1 MDFENQLR
9 DELQNA
15 AEKMQPSEQLQMKV
29 ATSFRLYRQDKMKRG
44 GPMKK
49 RLIAGLVAVAVFVPT
64 GVFAGPTL
72 VDKIIGT
79 PNEAKEQYGTVESE
93 YQDYNELFEVAKQI
107 FTKEE
112 FEKFTTAWKEFMT
125 INKKKI
131 VVEIDGKKTRTSPA
145 SYRLSPEELKKY
157 DEAYYK
163 LEPYLNKIHSK
174 FTFTVDEAK
183 KLMNFPAK
191 HPTYIPEKYQFD
203 TEEVRTEITSGK
215 PKPTINITYKKSNAD
230 ESQAMAY
237 WTFTIHLSENVKEKL
252 VPFVDNI
259 DSFEGASYD
268 TRTNYTLDGC
278 SVTLGE
284 NSNGKIKGMRVI
296 VPAKNGQSSYRMF
309 IPHSTL
315 PKEELEKV
323 LMSMVEK

>member
-29 ATSFRLYRQDKMKRG
+29 ATSFRTYRQDKMKRG

-49 RLIAGLVAVAVFVPT
+49 RLIAGLVAVAVLVPT

-72 VDKIIGT
+72 VDKILGT
-79 PNEAKEQYGTVESE
+79 PSEANEQFGTVESE
-93 YQDYNELFEVAKQI
+93 YQEYNELFEVANQI

-112 FEKFTTAWKEFMT
+112 FEKFTIAWKEYMT
-125 INKKKI
+125 INKKTI
-131 VVEIDGKKTRTSPA
+131 VVDGKRTGRS
-145 SYRLSPEELKKY
+145 SHRLSPEELKKY

-183 KLMNFPAK
+183 KLMSFPVK
-191 HPTYIPEKYQFD
+191 YPTYIPKNYQFD

-237 WTFTIHLSENVKEKL
+237 WTFTIHLSENVEEKL
-252 VPFVDNI
+252 VPFEDNI
-259 DSFEGASYD
+259 HSFEGASYD
-268 TRTNYTLDGC
+268 TRTNYSLDGC

-284 NSNGKIKGMRVI
+284 YKFGNKIKGMRVI

-323 LMSMVEK
+323 LMSMVE